1 MPGKCTRGTVL
12 QVNLD
17 PSVGREIMKT
27 RPCVVIQ
34 NDIGNRNSQLTIIVP
49 TTDAESA
56 KGPSPIYIPVSRGE
70 GGLLKN
76 SLVVCNQ
83 IRTVDESRL
92 GPVLGKLS
100 DSTMAKIDR
109 ALKISLAL
117 D

>member
-1 MPGKCTRGTVL
+1 MPGRCTRGTIL

-27 RPCVVIQ
+27 RPCVVVQ
-34 NDIGNRNSQLTIIVP
+34 NDIGNRNSQLTIVVP
-49 TTDAESA
+49 ITDAEAA
-56 KGPSPIYIPVSRGE
+56 KSLSPIYVPVKKGE
-70 GGLLKN
+70 GGLVKD
-76 SLVVCNQ
+76 SLVVCSQ

-92 GPVLGKLS
+92 GEVLGKLS
-100 DSTMAKIDR
+100 DSTMAKVDV

>member
-1 MPGKCTRGTVL
+1 
-12 QVNLD
+12 
-17 PSVGREIMKT
+17 MKT
-27 RPCVVIQ
+27 RPCVVVQ

-49 TTDAESA
+49 TTDAEGA
-56 KGPSPIYIPVSRGE
+56 KAPSPIYIPVPRGE
-70 GGLLKN
+70 GGLLKD

-92 GPVLGKLS
+92 GEVLGKLS
-100 DSTMAKIDR
+100 DSIMAKIDQ